1 MYKFMVISFPVFS
14 VFLEE
19 ENKQY
24 KSFCVIV
31 IVIQLIRKPIT
42 ELKKHRFIVLTEIL
56 TRVMSGPTFGLLIG
70 NCIIKE
76 KKIITNEWKIMPESS
91 QLQNICFIV
100 YPSNSFDLFG
110 KRFPNKL
117 PIPNYQCYMTYF

>member
-1 MYKFMVISFPVFS
+1 MYKFMVISFPVSS

-19 ENKQY
+19 ENNKY

-42 ELKKHRFIVLTEIL
+42 ELKKKHRFIVLTEIL

-76 KKIITNEWKIMPESS
+76 KKIITNE
-91 QLQNICFIV
+91 
-100 YPSNSFDLFG
+100 
-110 KRFPNKL
+110 
-117 PIPNYQCYMTYF
+117 

>member
-42 ELKKHRFIVLTEIL
+42 ALKKHRFIVLTEIL
-56 TRVMSGPTFGLLIG
+56 TRVMSGPTFGLLIE

-76 KKIITNEWKIMPESS
+76 KKRK
-91 QLQNICFIV
+91 
-100 YPSNSFDLFG
+100 
-110 KRFPNKL
+110 
-117 PIPNYQCYMTYF
+117 

>member
-1 MYKFMVISFPVFS
+1 MYKFLVISFPVFS

-42 ELKKHRFIVLTEIL
+42 ALKKHRFIVLTEIL
-56 TRVMSGPTFGLLIG
+56 TRVMSGPTFGLLIA

-76 KKIITNEWKIMPESS
+76 KKRK
-91 QLQNICFIV
+91 
-100 YPSNSFDLFG
+100 
-110 KRFPNKL
+110 
-117 PIPNYQCYMTYF
+117 

>member
-76 KKIITNEWKIMPESS
+76 KKRK
-91 QLQNICFIV
+91 
-100 YPSNSFDLFG
+100 
-110 KRFPNKL
+110 
-117 PIPNYQCYMTYF
+117 

>member
-1 MYKFMVISFPVFS
+1 MVISFPVFS

-24 KSFCVIV
+24 KSICVIV

-42 ELKKHRFIVLTEIL
+42 ELKKTSFHCFNRNTHTGHVGADIWSFDRELYYQ
-56 TRVMSGPTFGLLIG
+56 R
-70 NCIIKE
+70 KE

>member
-1 MYKFMVISFPVFS
+1 MVISFPVFS

-42 ELKKHRFIVLTEIL
+42 ELKKTSFHCFNRNTHTGHVGADIWSFDSELYYQ
-56 TRVMSGPTFGLLIG
+56 R
-70 NCIIKE
+70 KE
-76 KKIITNEWKIMPESS
+76 KKIITNE
-91 QLQNICFIV
+91 
-100 YPSNSFDLFG
+100 
-110 KRFPNKL
+110 
-117 PIPNYQCYMTYF
+117 